1 MRILIVL
8 LFIAM
13 IAFASRPATKEGPC
27 PPKDV
32 VVTVL
37 TPMGYLHV
45 DVKKGFFNKDKEGE
59 NYVSLETYNEM
70 MKEEAE
76 AEEEPSDE
84 EDETQPI

>member
-1 MRILIVL
+1 MLAL
-8 LFIAM
+8 SGCAK
-13 IAFASRPATKEGPC
+13 PEEPEEPEEPCC

-59 NYVSLETYNEM
+59 NYVDLETYNEM
-70 MKEEAE
+70 MEKEI
-76 AEEEPSDE
+76 EEEPSE
-84 EDETQPI
+84 EDDETQPI

>member
-13 IAFASRPATKEGPC
+13 IALLGCAKPEESCC

-37 TPMGYLHV
+37 TPMGCLHV

-59 NYVSLETYNEM
+59 NYVDLETYNEM
-70 MKEEAE
+70 MEKEI
-76 AEEEPSDE
+76 EEEPSE
-84 EDETQPI
+84 EDDETQPI